1 MHDPDEARLVKRAR
15 GGSSDAAVALF
26 RAHWPSVW
34 KVAYAV
40 LGSRSAADDAAQEAM
55 LSAFAGLDGFDERRP
70 LGPWL
75 KRIAY
80 NRAIDELRRR
90 RRFPD
95 AELNDFASG
104 TALDADLEESARD
117 LEEAGGVAAAVA
129 RLSPERRV
137 IVVLHYWLDCTREE
151 MAEILDLP
159 VGTVA
164 SRLARALSE
173 LRSRLEEKHV

>member
-1 MHDPDEARLVKRAR
+1 MVDQATRLLLSFARIGRQSGKSPTR
-15 GGSSDAAVALF
+15 F
-26 RAHWPSVW
+26 SV
-34 KVAYAV
+34 VGAP
-40 LGSRSAADDAAQEAM
+40 LTDAAQEAM

-104 TALDADLEESARD
+104 TALDADLEESARE

-164 SRLARALSE
+164 SRLGRALSE
-173 LRSRLEEKHV
+173 LRSRLEEEHV